1 MMLPCKW
8 ITDQAGPLE
17 CRKGQHG
24 YSWSICASGS
34 ECPGELS
41 GPMTWPQTAA
51 TAQPGSPPPRR
62 CVSWQAARAASGNA
76 LNFALPAGM
85 NHHGHPGT
93 FAPPEPAATGSLI
106 RRPAQVLAPGQ
117 GPPQ

>member
-1 MMLPCKW
+1 M
-8 ITDQAGPLE
+8 
-17 CRKGQHG
+17 
-24 YSWSICASGS
+24 S
-34 ECPGELS
+34 ERTTRLLLVHLRLGLRMPGRVVR
-41 GPMTWPQTAA
+41 PDDVAA
-51 TAQPGSPPPRR
+51 DRGHVMPGSSPLRR